1 MTCAG
6 GQPGKQIEDCTAPGS
21 MLTDFNIWDRSLS
34 DTDLLSW
41 TTCRYADNKMRLS
54 FIVSHTNCF
63 RILTKGNFINWDESA
78 WYLDEEMEWINKG
91 KDEVCLLPQP
101 RNILFPEYR
110 TNSDMHMIC
119 NKLKGH
125 LSVSDSQEMQDA
137 LIHEFKT
144 QMPHEMSGYQTCKLY
159 QLFILFLVP

>member
-1 MTCAG
+1 
-6 GQPGKQIEDCTAPGS
+6 
-21 MLTDFNIWDRSLS
+21 
-34 DTDLLSW
+34 
-41 TTCRYADNKMRLS
+41 
-54 FIVSHTNCF
+54 
-63 RILTKGNFINWDESA
+63 
-78 WYLDEEMEWINKG
+78 MEWINKG

-110 TNSDMHMIC
+110 TNSDMHLIC

-144 QMPHEMSGYQTCKLY
+144 QMPKEMSGYQTCKLY
-159 QLFILFLVP
+159 L